1 MWTAELSLRDEQ
13 YDFAQ
18 SSVVCL
24 QPLMLYMPSNM
35 TVFSRKCLEA
45 NIAVVVV
52 GFPATPLLGT
62 RVRFCLSASH
72 TRQDLDYALKHIAGI
87 TSACLLQ
94 VHGRGAGAKQ
104 ALLKS

>member
-1 MWTAELSLRDEQ
+1 MLMCVWMC
-13 YDFAQ
+13 
-18 SSVVCL
+18 V

-72 TRQDLDYALKHIAGI
+72 TRKDLDYALKHIDQI
-87 TSACLLQ
+87 TKACLLQ
-94 VHGRGAGAKQ
+94 VHSGSNGAKTAQ
-104 ALLKS
+104 PTS

>member
-1 MWTAELSLRDEQ
+1 MW
-13 YDFAQ
+13 
-18 SSVVCL
+18 V

-35 TVFSRKCLEA
+35 TVFSRMCLER

-72 TRQDLDYALKHIAGI
+72 TRADLDYALKHIADI

-94 VHGRGAGAKQ
+94 VHAGKPGAKY
-104 ALLKS
+104 LLHS